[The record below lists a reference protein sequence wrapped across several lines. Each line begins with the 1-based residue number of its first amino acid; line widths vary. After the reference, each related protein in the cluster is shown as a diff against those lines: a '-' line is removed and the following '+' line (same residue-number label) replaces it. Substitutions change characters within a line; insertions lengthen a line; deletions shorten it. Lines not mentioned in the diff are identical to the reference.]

1 MKLLSKIPSRQEI
14 LPVFSL
20 ILFIVFS
27 WTIYRM
33 LFQIPSWLYS
43 HTKSGIFFLAAYVF
57 AFALFE
63 SVLLLAFI
71 LIINFVLP
79 RYLFRDWFIAQSSLV
94 ILASTGWALIVQ
106 FQRESLS
113 TFDLPQLIAWIVL
126 YLLSLLLMTFVFY
139 ILLRKYVKV
148 KTIVETIADR
158 MVVFAWLY
166 VPVGLVSLVIVVIRN
181 II

>member
-1 MKLLSKIPSRQEI
+1 M
-14 LPVFSL
+14 
-20 ILFIVFS
+20 
-27 WTIYRM
+27 
-33 LFQIPSWLYS
+33 
-43 HTKSGIFFLAAYVF
+43 AAYVF